1 MEAPLTPEQFRDV
14 VGRFA
19 TGVTVVTT
27 IVDDALHGM
36 TVNAFASVSLDPLL
50 VLVCVDR
57 SAGMHELLLRSGRFA
72 VTILESSQ
80 EGDSVWFSLPH
91 RPAGG
96 EQFEGLGWRP
106 APVSG
111 CPVLE
116 DGLAFL
122 DCVVTDVHG
131 GGDHSV
137 FLGQVVELG
146 TLADGEPLIYFDSA
160 YRRLR

>member
-1 MEAPLTPEQFRDV
+1 MGDLTADRFRDV

-27 IVDDALHGM
+27 IVDGVLHGM
-36 TVNAFASVSLDPLL
+36 TVNAFTSVSLDPLM

-57 SAGMHELLLRSGRFA
+57 TAGMHDVLLDSGRFA
-72 VTILESSQ
+72 LTILDSAQ
-80 EGDSVWFSLPH
+80 EGDSLWFSLPH
-91 RPAGG
+91 RPAGN
-96 EQFEGLGWRP
+96 EQFDGLSWRP

-122 DCVVTDVHG
+122 DCLVTETHS

-137 FLGQVVELG
+137 FLAQVVDLG
-146 TLADGEPLIYFDSA
+146 LLRDGEPLVYYDSD
-160 YRRLR
+160 YRKLR